1 MAIPTQATSG
11 SEVLRRGS
19 IDALS
24 NTETAFKFDGTAGG
38 TGSGHQAYT
47 VPALHI
53 ITMISIIIS
62 ERGNASKY
70 VHMWLENVTTPNTSL
85 ISGVLINSWSSL
97 LVGPPILNVF
107 ILNIRLYIKY
117 PNRKNIKY
125 NNTLFIIIYLIKK

>member
-62 ERGNASKY
+62 ERGNAGKN
-70 VHMWLENVTTPNTSL
+70 VHMWLENVVAGQEIKLLQAEPIGAYKTFVWADRFSL
-85 ISGVLINSWSSL
+85 IGGDALKIRVTASANIDVWFSYIDQSW
-97 LVGPPILNVF
+97 V
-107 ILNIRLYIKY
+107 
-117 PNRKNIKY
+117 
-125 NNTLFIIIYLIKK
+125 

>member
-24 NTETAFKFDGTAGG
+24 STETAFKFDGTVGG

-53 ITMISIIIS
+53 ITMLSIIIS

-70 VHMWLENVTTPNTSL
+70 VHMWLENVTTPNNMIQLLQAEPIGAYKTFVWADRFSL
-85 ISGVLINSWSSL
+85 IGGDALKIRVTASANIDVWFSYIDQSW
-97 LVGPPILNVF
+97 V
-107 ILNIRLYIKY
+107 
-117 PNRKNIKY
+117 
-125 NNTLFIIIYLIKK
+125 

>member
-24 NTETAFKFDGTAGG
+24 NTETAFRFDNTSPGG

-47 VPALHI
+47 VPANHI

-62 ERGNASKY
+62 ERGNAAKNL
-70 VHMWLENVTTPNTSL
+70 HMWLENVTSPNNMIQLLQSEPIGAYKTFVWNDRFSL
-85 ISGVLINSWSSL
+85 IGGDALKIRATASANIDVWFSYIDQSW
-97 LVGPPILNVF
+97 V
-107 ILNIRLYIKY
+107 
-117 PNRKNIKY
+117 
-125 NNTLFIIIYLIKK
+125 